1 MAAKPLTEKV
11 HKMKTL
17 LSKLLKSRI
26 TRWGLLAVLLIA
38 AGATVGWKN
47 ERHYQLG
54 GGWIFSQPGA
64 LYSAL
69 QIPLDPAGKTAAIRI
84 NAITYDPG
92 TAGLLAAY
100 GADTM
105 SENTGEAEMTSRDSG
120 KWAFVSYGLA
130 QGNPPQIRAI
140 FVSVGTLKFT
150 GPDTLE
156 VSYTLKAYDAA
167 ADTDGDGFPDTGTPI
182 TIPGLTA
189 TAKRVLIPQ

>member
-1 MAAKPLTEKV
+1 
-11 HKMKTL
+11 MKTL
-17 LSKLLKSRI
+17 LKNLLKGEI
-26 TRWGLLAVLLIA
+26 TKWSLPALLVAVVALSIA
-38 AGATVGWKN
+38 WSDGGH
-47 ERHYQLG
+47 RRYQLG
-54 GGWIFSQPGA
+54 GGWIFSAPGA
-64 LYSAL
+64 VYSAL

-100 GADTM
+100 GADTL

-140 FVSVGTLKFT
+140 FVSVGTLKYT
-150 GPDTLE
+150 GPDSLE

-167 ADTDGDGFPDTGTPI
+167 ADTDGDGFPDTGTPL

-189 TAKRVLIPQ
+189 TAKRVPLP